1 MKFVILGRKK
11 TCQQLARTDTL
22 NETMRAVTMNK
33 IKCSEVDYINF
44 DPSSQ
49 GSSDHP
55 IHSYDLINI
64 CCQAIPFL
72 SDKNLNRGMGDGM
85 KLLMEKFRSQVARK
99 QKAAKATA
107 PISKDEL

>member
-1 MKFVILGRKK
+1 M
-11 TCQQLARTDTL
+11 RT
-22 NETMRAVTMNK
+22 VTMNK

-49 GSSDHP
+49 GSTDNYISWLYQ
-55 IHSYDLINI
+55 SSVTRRSLY
-64 CCQAIPFL
+64 

-99 QKAAKATA
+99 QKTAKT
-107 PISKDEL
+107 PVSKDEL